1 MKLIINKKT
10 ININLLNTETSNKI
24 SNLKGFRSKINT
36 WGDEIYFKIPLNDVK
51 LEENSI
57 DVVKFGQ
64 IAYWTEGNSIAIG
77 FGPTP
82 ASIND
87 EIRLVS
93 KVNIW
98 ANFDTSLNSVD
109 FFKSIK
115 NNDIV
120 SFIN

>member
-24 SNLKGFRSKINT
+24 SNLKDFRSKINT

-82 ASIND
+82 ASINE
-87 EIRLVS
+87 EIRLVR

-98 ANFDTSLNSVD
+98 ANFDNSLNSVD